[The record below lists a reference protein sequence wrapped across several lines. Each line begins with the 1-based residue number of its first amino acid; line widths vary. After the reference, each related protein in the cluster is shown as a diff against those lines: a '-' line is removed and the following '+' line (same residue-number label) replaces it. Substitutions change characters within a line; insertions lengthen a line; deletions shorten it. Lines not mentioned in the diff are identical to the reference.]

1 MTDTKQ
7 TQQSLSTRSPDFR
20 YIPCD
25 AVSLAISDDGIK
37 LILGVNEADG
47 ATTDLVGVHMS
58 HKTAM
63 ALKSMLSKGLDH
75 FQRETGTQLEEPEFN
90 PDAVSTPKK

>member
-1 MTDTKQ
+1 MPDTNQ
-7 TQQSLSTRSPDFR
+7 NQSPQSQRSPDFK

-25 AVSLAISDDGIK
+25 AINLAISDDGIK

-47 ATTDLVGVHMS
+47 VTTDLVGVHMS

-63 ALKSMLSKGLDH
+63 ALKTVLANGLEY
-75 FQRETGTQLEEPEFN
+75 FQKETNTVLEEPDLQAEDLRRAD
-90 PDAVSTPKK
+90 P

>member
-7 TQQSLSTRSPDFR
+7 AEQSLSMRSPDFK

-25 AVSLAISDDGIK
+25 AVSLAISDDGLK

-47 ATTDLVGVHMS
+47 TSTDLVGVHMS

-63 ALKSMLSKGLDH
+63 ALKAMLSKGLDH
-75 FQRETGTQLEEPEFN
+75 FQQETGTKLEEPDLKPE
-90 PDAVSTPKK
+90 AVSTNKT